1 MIEIHVNGSKTIYC
15 NQGELLFDVLV
26 RNGMHFIGNCGGM
39 GRCNACTVYD
49 EIHSVYIRSCK
60 HEITEDMNISLF
72 EKKPDVLNTYISD
85 MAGKTGTNVAGTTC
99 GGGND
104 SIQAAEGHGNKR
116 IFAADGIKNYGIAID
131 VGTTTIAMELIDI
144 NRNQVWGSYQ
154 TYNSQISHG
163 ADVISRIAYGT
174 SEWGFQ
180 ELRKLVLNDL
190 YKGIMTL
197 TEQGKTSIER
207 IVIAG
212 NTTMLSIIEGYTL
225 ENLAGYP
232 FTIKNRNQE
241 ELNGAGLF
249 KQVADEVSCLA
260 DTSIVCLPNVSAFV
274 GADVAAGAF
283 VAGVGNDS
291 SYKMLIDLGTNGE
304 IILANK
310 EKGYATSCACGPA
323 FEGCF
328 RSGSMHGTSLFDM
341 LAILRKRRVI
351 DKQGI
356 LAGPYFQNGYHAGH
370 DMVIDMELI
379 QGFLLA
385 KAAIGA
391 GITTLLNE
399 CGIESEDIDKIYIS
413 GGFGFHLNIAN
424 AIYLGMFP
432 ESFRDK
438 AVASG
443 NTSLL
448 GARSCLVAEDKVKEL
463 NRFIDMI
470 TPVNMGENQEFDRKY
485 IENMYFPN

>member
-26 RNGMHFIGNCGGM
+26 KNGIQFIGNCGGM

-49 EIHSVYIRSCK
+49 ELHSVFIRSCK
-60 HEITEDMNISLF
+60 HEITENMQISLHD
-72 EKKPDVLNTYISD
+72 KKPDILNTYISD
-85 MAGKTGTNVAGTTC
+85 MTGEAGA
-99 GGGND
+99 D
-104 SIQAAEGHGNKR
+104 STR
-116 IFAADGIKNYGIAID
+116 RADDMKNYGIAID
-131 VGTTTIAMELIDI
+131 VGTTTIAMELIEL
-144 NRNQVWGSYQ
+144 NSNQVCGSYQ

-174 SEWGFQ
+174 SDVGFE
-180 ELRKLVLNDL
+180 ELRKLVLKDL
-190 YKGIMTL
+190 YKGILTL
-197 TEQGKTSIER
+197 TEQGKTSVER

-232 FTIKNRNQE
+232 FTIKNRDVE
-241 ELNGAGLF
+241 VLDGAALF
-249 KQVADEVSCLA
+249 CQVADDVSFLT
-260 DTSIVCLPNVSAFV
+260 DTSVVCLPNVSAFV

-283 VAGVGNDS
+283 VVGVGNDD

-304 IILANK
+304 IILANR
-310 EKGYATSCACGPA
+310 EKGYAASCACGPA

-328 RSGSMHGTSLFDM
+328 RSGSMQGTSLFDI
-341 LAILRKRRVI
+341 LAILRKRNVI

-356 LAGPYFQNGYHAGH
+356 LAEPYFENGYHAGR

-391 GITTLLNE
+391 GITTLLKE
-399 CGIESEDIDKIYIS
+399 CGIESEDISKIYIS

-432 ESFRDK
+432 ECFRDK

-448 GARSCLVAEDKVKEL
+448 GARSCLVDEEKIKTL
-463 NRFIDMI
+463 NSFIDRI
-470 TPVNMGENQEFDRKY
+470 IPINMGENRDFDRNY
-485 IENMYFPN
+485 IKDMQL